1 VEHRERRE
9 HLERLL
15 DDLRNQRKVDSD
27 EVLMELIHLLFE
39 LDDEVAELR
48 ERLQAPGT
56 EG

>member
-48 ERLQAPGT
+48 EQLPTSRA